1 MSAHRVSPVL
11 SLQAVFRKKLASH
24 VGKNDISDAAGKLLS
39 KIASSILL
47 SAAAV
52 SERWWLKAGRQL
64 VLSWWKWVSVCHS
77 IFSEE

>member
-1 MSAHRVSPVL
+1 MR
-11 SLQAVFRKKLASH
+11 
-24 VGKNDISDAAGKLLS
+24 GKNDISDAAGKLLS

-52 SERWWLKAGRQL
+52 SERWWLKSGTQL
-64 VLSWWKWVSVCHS
+64 VLSWWKWVSLYHS